1 MTPPV
6 SATRRRPA
14 RQAGISLIESM
25 VALVIA
31 AVLLGL
37 AVPSMLELIARK
49 RLAAVATEL
58 ASDLRY
64 LTSVGMKDT
73 RQTNLDVG
81 ATCYVLVI
89 DTLGSGAACDCTKPL
104 PCGTSTFGRVV
115 LKRLVIPDSTGIT
128 LTSAKAHSTTSAQRS
143 GSGMRSVSA
152 CANLPSSPSLF
163 RASTSIS
170 RAAALAAMRSPV
182 CENTALASMGLSR

>member
-1 MTPPV
+1 MSPPV
-6 SATRRRPA
+6 SAMRRRPA

-128 LTSAKAHSTTSAQRS
+128 LTSAKAHSSFSTDGFLKGPNPIVMTIESSLGGKVKVYTVGRIN
-143 GSGMRSVSA
+143 RPYVCSVTHQESNFPA
-152 CANLPSSPSLF
+152 CP
-163 RASTSIS
+163 
-170 RAAALAAMRSPV
+170 
-182 CENTALASMGLSR
+182 

>member
-128 LTSAKAHSTTSAQRS
+128 LTSAKAHSSFSTDGFLNGPNPIVMTIESSLGGKVKVYTVGKINRPYVC
-143 GSGMRSVSA
+143 SVTKQESNFPA
-152 CANLPSSPSLF
+152 CP
-163 RASTSIS
+163 
-170 RAAALAAMRSPV
+170 
-182 CENTALASMGLSR
+182 